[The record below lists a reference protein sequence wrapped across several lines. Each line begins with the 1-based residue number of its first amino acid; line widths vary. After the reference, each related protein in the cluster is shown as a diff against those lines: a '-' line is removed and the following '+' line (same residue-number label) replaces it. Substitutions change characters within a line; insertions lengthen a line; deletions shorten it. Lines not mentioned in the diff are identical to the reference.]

1 VEVIMNR
8 QTADPKVTIQEISE
22 DPEDGSAIEFIL
34 VIEDDKADGS
44 SQLTEELK
52 KIEEHLEDDVRLDQE
67 FDDLQDG
74 LSRLSQVLADNDSIT
89 SQRNVDLW

>member
-1 VEVIMNR
+1 MNR